1 MSTHFS
7 LLQYGGVRR
16 NEVDENGKL
25 RRASLRPKAKR
36 YVAETVSDREL
47 VLIAIL
53 GLWRSNLG
61 WSFTGL
67 TQAEMDSWMPMALAV
82 WEQQADTSVQYSI
95 AVALGQVGS
104 QLDHLRPN
112 DPLYATAGP
121 WKLTV
126 TPAAM
131 RTVANALL
139 NARLELERQRMWA
152 EIGRQF
158 ADAYVQ
164 DGPVR
169 SFKHV
174 IRKRYR
180 MLTTCVSP
188 TALLA

>member
-1 MSTHFS
+1 
-7 LLQYGGVRR
+7 
-16 NEVDENGKL
+16 
-25 RRASLRPKAKR
+25 
-36 YVAETVSDREL
+36 
-47 VLIAIL
+47 
-53 GLWRSNLG
+53 
-61 WSFTGL
+61 
-67 TQAEMDSWMPMALAV
+67 MDSWMPMALSV

-95 AVALGQVGS
+95 ALALVQVGS
-104 QLDHLRPN
+104 QLDQLRPN
-112 DPLYATAGP
+112 DPLYVTAAP

-158 ADAYVQ
+158 ADTYVR

-169 SFKHV
+169 AS
-174 IRKRYR
+174 KRRYIYR

-188 TALLA
+188 TAPYA

>member
-1 MSTHFS
+1 
-7 LLQYGGVRR
+7 
-16 NEVDENGKL
+16 
-25 RRASLRPKAKR
+25 
-36 YVAETVSDREL
+36 
-47 VLIAIL
+47 
-53 GLWRSNLG
+53 
-61 WSFTGL
+61 
-67 TQAEMDSWMPMALAV
+67 MALAV

-95 AVALGQVGS
+95 AVALSQVGS

-112 DPLYATAGP
+112 DALFATAAP

-158 ADAYVQ
+158 AEGYVQ

-169 SFKHV
+169 ASNRV
-174 IRKRYR
+174 IRQRFR
-180 MLTTCVSP
+180 MLTTRVSP
-188 TALLA
+188 TASRA

>member
-1 MSTHFS
+1 
-7 LLQYGGVRR
+7 
-16 NEVDENGKL
+16 
-25 RRASLRPKAKR
+25 
-36 YVAETVSDREL
+36 
-47 VLIAIL
+47 
-53 GLWRSNLG
+53 
-61 WSFTGL
+61 
-67 TQAEMDSWMPMALAV
+67 MPMALAV

-95 AVALGQVGS
+95 AVALSQVGS

-112 DPLYATAGP
+112 DPLYATAAP

-158 ADAYVQ
+158 ADGYVQ

-169 SFKHV
+169 PCHYV
-174 IRKRYR
+174 VRKRFR
-180 MLTTCVSP
+180 TLTTCASLI
-188 TALLA
+188 ASRA

>member
-1 MSTHFS
+1 
-7 LLQYGGVRR
+7 
-16 NEVDENGKL
+16 
-25 RRASLRPKAKR
+25 
-36 YVAETVSDREL
+36 
-47 VLIAIL
+47 
-53 GLWRSNLG
+53 
-61 WSFTGL
+61 
-67 TQAEMDSWMPMALAV
+67 MALAV

-95 AVALGQVGS
+95 AVAFSQVGS

-112 DPLYATAGP
+112 DPLYATAAP

-158 ADAYVQ
+158 ADGYVQ

-169 SFKHV
+169 AYNCIF
-174 IRKRYR
+174 RRRYR
-180 MLTTCVSP
+180 KLTTCVSP
-188 TALLA
+188 TVLRA

>member
-1 MSTHFS
+1 
-7 LLQYGGVRR
+7 
-16 NEVDENGKL
+16 
-25 RRASLRPKAKR
+25 
-36 YVAETVSDREL
+36 
-47 VLIAIL
+47 
-53 GLWRSNLG
+53 
-61 WSFTGL
+61 
-67 TQAEMDSWMPMALAV
+67 MDSWMPMALAV

-95 AVALGQVGS
+95 AVALSQVGS

-112 DPLYATAGP
+112 DPLYATAAP

-158 ADAYVQ
+158 ADGYVQ

-169 SFKHV
+169 ACNHIIK
-174 IRKRYR
+174 KRYR
-180 MLTTCVSP
+180 MLTTRVSP
-188 TALLA
+188 TASRA

>member
-1 MSTHFS
+1 M
-7 LLQYGGVRR
+7 
-16 NEVDENGKL
+16 
-25 RRASLRPKAKR
+25 
-36 YVAETVSDREL
+36 
-47 VLIAIL
+47 LIAIL

-95 AVALGQVGS
+95 AVALSQVGS

-112 DPLYATAGP
+112 DPLYATAAP

-158 ADAYVQ
+158 ADGYVQ
-164 DGPVR
+164 DGPVCAYY
-169 SFKHV
+169 HV
-174 IRKRYR
+174 IRKRDQT
-180 MLTTCVSP
+180 LTTCVSP
-188 TALLA
+188 TASRA